1 MIEKGRD
8 ILRQLKERTGLA
20 VQEQGWLDSIDADLQ
35 KMQKKK

>member
-8 ILRQLKERTGLA
+8 ILRQLKERMGLG
-20 VQEQGWLDSIDADLQ
+20 VRQQKRLDSIEADLQ